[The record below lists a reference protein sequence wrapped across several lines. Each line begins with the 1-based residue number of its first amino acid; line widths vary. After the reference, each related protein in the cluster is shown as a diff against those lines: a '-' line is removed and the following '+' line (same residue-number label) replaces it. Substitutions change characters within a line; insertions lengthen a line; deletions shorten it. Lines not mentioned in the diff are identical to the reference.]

1 MVNQPI
7 IDVDRLKDVISNTGI
22 SIVAIANKMGITREG
37 FYKRMNGETEFKAS
51 EIISLSRILR
61 LSKIDR
67 DKIFLSTKV
76 N

>member
-1 MVNQPI
+1 MVSQPI
-7 IDVDRLKDVISNTGI
+7 TDVDRLKDAISNTGI

-37 FYKRMNGETEFKAS
+37 FYKKMNGETEFKAS